1 MLVDILPEDEA
12 LRYIPACYIAAGR
25 VLYHR
30 IVGDAIVDIPLF
42 ESLVVRKWPGASLK
56 HLVKLI
62 LTPPCTTLSL
72 AARFLDCFGQ
82 PGHPSRPDGVN
93 GRRRR
98 PEAIDADRLRLRV
111 TMVARDVA
119 GVFS

>member
-1 MLVDILPEDEA
+1 M
-12 LRYIPACYIAAGR
+12 AGT
-25 VLYHR
+25 
-30 IVGDAIVDIPLF
+30 
-42 ESLVVRKWPGASLK
+42 SLK
-56 HLVKLI
+56 HLVKFI

-93 GRRRR
+93 GRHRK
-98 PEAIDADRLRLRV
+98 PEAIAADRLRLRV

-119 GVFS
+119 DALPDTVRVMFENPLALYRTLRTPRCSLLIAPPLTLNVGAWSPSATA